1 MNDKTKS
8 ILWKIIWI
16 VFSFL
21 FLEMLVIAIVYLV
34 TLLNT
39 YNVVELLTT
48 DQLINSYKH
57 LLTNIPQTI
66 KDYIS
71 ERNVIFIIGSIIAL
85 VYSLVLNKG
94 KLKKDGWETENR
106 NTYHGSARW
115 ATPSEIFDKQN
126 FIKQPKNNVLSE
138 FEQSLKYQSERN
150 D

>member
-39 YNVVELLTT
+39 YNIVELLTT

-115 ATPSEIFDKQN
+115 AKPSEIFDKQN
-126 FIKQPKNNVLSE
+126 FMKQPKNNVLSE
-138 FEQSLKYQSERN
+138 FEQSLKYQSERT

>member
-66 KDYIS
+66 KDYIA
-71 ERNVIFIIGSIIAL
+71 ERNKLFMIGTVIAFIYA
-85 VYSLVLNKG
+85 LVLNKG
-94 KLKKDGWETENR
+94 RLKSDGWETENR

>member
-48 DQLINSYKH
+48 DHLINSYKH

-66 KDYIS
+66 KDYTA
-71 ERNVIFIIGSIIAL
+71 ERNKLFMIGTVIAFIYA
-85 VYSLVLNKG
+85 LVLNKG
-94 KLKKDGWETENR
+94 RLKSDGWETENR

>member
-66 KDYIS
+66 KDYIA
-71 ERNVIFIIGSIIAL
+71 ERNKLFMIGTVIAFIYA
-85 VYSLVLNKG
+85 LVLNKG
-94 KLKKDGWETENR
+94 RLKSDGWETENR

-115 ATPSEIFDKQN
+115 AKPSEIFDKQN

>member
-48 DQLINSYKH
+48 DHLINSYKH

-66 KDYIS
+66 KDYIA
-71 ERNVIFIIGSIIAL
+71 ERNKLFMIGTVIAFIYA
-85 VYSLVLNKG
+85 LVLNKG
-94 KLKKDGWETENR
+94 RLKSDGWETENR

>member
-115 ATPSEIFDKQN
+115 AKPSEIFDKEN
-126 FIKQPKNNVLSE
+126 FIKQQKNSVLSE
-138 FEQSLKYQSERN
+138 FEQSLKYQSERT

>member
-94 KLKKDGWETENR
+94 KFKKDGWETENR

-115 ATPSEIFDKQN
+115 AKQSEIFDKEN
-126 FIKQPKNNVLSE
+126 FIKQQKNSVLSE
-138 FEQSLKYQSERN
+138 FEQSLKYQSERT